1 MITLK
6 PGDKAPVFTGT
17 DQNGKKVSLKDYR
30 GKKLVLYFYPGADT
44 PTCTIQ
50 SCNLRDHYAL
60 LRKKGLDVLGVSPDQ
75 EKAQKRFEM
84 KYDLPFRLVAD
95 QDHVISNAYGVWG
108 MKKLFGHQ
116 YMGIHR
122 TTFLIDEKGKII
134 RVFLKPINKKHAEE
148 ILAALK

>member
-6 PGDKAPVFTGT
+6 PGEKAPVFTGT
-17 DQNGKKVSLKDYR
+17 DQNGEKVSLKDYR

-75 EKAQKRFEM
+75 EKAQKRFEL

-134 RVFLKPINKKHAEE
+134 RVFLKPMNKKHAEE

>member
-50 SCNLRDHYAL
+50 SCNLRDHYTL

-75 EKAQKRFEM
+75 EKAQKRFEQ
-84 KYDLPFRLVAD
+84 KFDLPFRLVAD
-95 QDHVISNAYGVWG
+95 RDHVISNAYGVWG

-116 YMGIHR
+116 YLGIQR
-122 TTFLIDEKGKII
+122 TTFLIDEKGKVL
-134 RVFLKPINKKHAEE
+134 RVFAKPINKTHAEE